1 MVAPLT
7 RRLPSISIGI
17 SPIINKIQS
26 QNINFTSVLIALD
39 CLLSPRF
46 SLPSTPQLDPPN
58 LHPFSPPHSY
68 SSAPLSLL
76 HSNPFLNQ
84 KKHSIMQSVNR
95 FFFGPTPDEK
105 VKKWQQDLRSES
117 RKLDREIRQL
127 DSAANK
133 TKVEVKKLALKGDVK
148 NAKVL
153 AREVVRSNKQKDRL
167 HTSQARLSSIGMQLT
182 HQLGW
187 SLLLY
192 TLIRIQRAVLT
203 SLATIAT
210 VKITGTLQKS
220 TEIMKLSNQLV
231 KLPELSATMRAMSEE
246 MMKVFIFYSPSW
258 LPFLC

>member
-1 MVAPLT
+1 
-7 RRLPSISIGI
+7 
-17 SPIINKIQS
+17 
-26 QNINFTSVLIALD
+26 
-39 CLLSPRF
+39 
-46 SLPSTPQLDPPN
+46 
-58 LHPFSPPHSY
+58 
-68 SSAPLSLL
+68 
-76 HSNPFLNQ
+76 
-84 KKHSIMQSVNR
+84 MQSVNR

-182 HQLGW
+182 HQL
-187 SLLLY
+187 
-192 TLIRIQRAVLT
+192 
-203 SLATIAT
+203 AT

-246 MMKVFIFYSPSW
+246 MMKAGIMSEMMDETLDSIEDNEDELEEDAQEEVDKVLWQITEGKLGQVGAKVGS
-258 LPFLC
+258 LPQTAAPTLEETQRDEEMERAIAGLLST